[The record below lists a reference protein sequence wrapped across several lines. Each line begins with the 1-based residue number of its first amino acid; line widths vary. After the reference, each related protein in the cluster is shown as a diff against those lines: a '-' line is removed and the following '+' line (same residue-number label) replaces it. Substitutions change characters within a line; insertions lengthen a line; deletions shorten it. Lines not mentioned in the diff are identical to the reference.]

1 MGDAPQPRRS
11 PAGQSTPSGA
21 GTEAVGRVRHPVL
34 DGFTPAAAEW
44 FDTTFPEPTPPQTE
58 GWPRI
63 AAGDHTLILAPTGS
77 GKTLTAFFWGLDR
90 LGSQPRPEEKT
101 HRTRILYISPLRAL
115 AVDVEKNLR
124 APLQGVRLAAE
135 RLGEPFHEPH
145 VALRTGDT
153 PADARRRLA
162 GDPPDLLIT
171 TPESLYLMLTSQVRE
186 TLAGVETVIIDEIHA
201 LAATKRGA
209 HLALTLERLERVCD
223 RSPQRIGLSATQRPL
238 EEIAR
243 FLGGY
248 AEGRPRPV
256 TIVDAGVRKE
266 LEVEVIVPVEDMSR
280 LGETIDEPVSGPA
293 AGGPPRRSIWPSMH
307 PRLLEL
313 VQQNRSTIVFVNA
326 RRLAERLA
334 TRLNELYLEAE
345 AGEDDP
351 DLPRGAE
358 ATGRSVDEG
367 VRELVMAHHGS
378 LSREQRL
385 IIEDQLKRGELK
397 GLVATSSLEL
407 GIDMGAVDLVVQV
420 ESPGA
425 VSRGLQRVGRAGHQ
439 VGAPSRGK
447 FFPKHRADLVEAAVV
462 VDRMQQGL
470 IEETY
475 YPRNPVDVLAQQIVA
490 ACALDD
496 WSVDDLGALVR
507 GAANFAELSD
517 EVYSAILD
525 LLAGRYPS
533 DEFAELRPRII
544 WDRVEGVVRG
554 RPGAQRLAV
563 TSGGTIPDRG
573 LYGVF
578 LPDGTRVGELDEEM
592 VYESRPGETFLLGAS
607 TWRIQDIT
615 HERVVVTPAP
625 GQPGRMP
632 FWHGDGPGRPLELGR
647 AIGAFV
653 REITGTER
661 SDAIARLRERHGLDD
676 LAAHN
681 LLQFLDDQLEA
692 AGRVPDDRTIVV
704 ERFRDEIGDWRICVL
719 SPFGAQVH
727 APWGMAL
734 QHRLTEQWGW
744 EVELMWSDDGI
755 VIRLPEAIDTL
766 PLDELLIDPDELD
779 ELLVTQLP
787 STAMFAARFREC
799 AARALLLPR
808 RRPDR
813 RTPLWQQR
821 QKAADLLSVAA
832 KYPSFPI
839 LLETSRECL
848 NDVFDVPA
856 LRQVLGDLRS
866 RKIRVHPVDT
876 ASASP
881 FAQSLLFG
889 WIAQYMYEGDA
900 PLAERRAAAL
910 SLDRDLLRDL
920 LGAEELR
927 ELLDPE
933 VLAALEAELQR
944 LADDWKA
951 KSVDGVEDLL
961 RWLGP
966 LPVDEIA
973 RRCTESLDAAAAV
986 DQLLDERRIIA
997 VAVAGAQMVAAAEDA
1012 SRLRDA
1018 LGVALPPGLPAAF
1031 TDSVDAPLHD
1041 LVSRFARTNGPFLVG
1056 EVAAALGVDGDRL
1069 EPVLRDLEREGRV
1082 VRGEFRPAGVSREW
1096 CHADVLRVLRRR
1108 SLAALRAE
1116 VEPVE
1121 QDVLARFLPSW
1132 QHVGARHRGVD
1143 GLAEVI
1149 TALQG
1154 AALPASMLESAILPV
1169 RHPDYTAADLDTLLT
1184 AGEVVWVGAGALGA
1198 GDGRIRLVWRDQAPS
1213 LVPEPD
1219 DPPEGALHDAIRAH
1233 LAERGATFWSD
1244 LVAAAQ
1250 AAGCDY
1256 DDPSVLG
1263 ALWDLVWTGE
1273 VTNDSLTPLRALVA
1287 GATPKRPTPR
1297 RSGRT
1302 GGRRPNMRSLSRL
1315 GPPAGTGRWA
1325 PVAPLRRPPVSAT
1338 EAATTRALQLLERYG
1353 VLTREMALA
1362 EGAEGGFAGVYPV
1375 LKEMEE
1381 RGQVRRGYFVA
1392 GLGAAQFA
1400 LPGAVDRL
1408 RDERRAELPAEP
1420 DPWSDHADE
1429 PEPAGPLVLAACDPA
1444 QPYGAALPWPDTEG
1458 RPSRA
1463 TGAYVVLSDGVPLAF
1478 LERGAKSIAVFAGA
1492 EEDPSWVAGLASLVA
1507 DGRVRSIEVQKVNG
1521 MPTAEVPAIADL
1533 LSAGGFRPGYK
1544 GPILRR

>member
-1 MGDAPQPRRS
+1 MAKKNP
-11 PAGQSTPSGA
+11 TT
-21 GTEAVGRVRHPVL
+21 TEATADL
-34 DGFTPAAAEW
+34 FDGFSRPAREW
-44 FDTTFPEPTPPQTE
+44 FQTTFPAPTPPQTQ

-77 GKTLTAFFWGLDR
+77 GKTLTAFFWGLDQLSTAPPPDDKNR
-90 LGSQPRPEEKT
+90 
-101 HRTRILYISPLRAL
+101 RTRILYISPLRAL

-135 RLGEPFHEPH
+135 RLGEPFFEPR

-153 PADARRRLA
+153 SAQERRLLA
-162 GDPPDLLIT
+162 RDPADLLIT
-171 TPESLYLMLTSQVRE
+171 TPESLYLMLTSRVRE

-201 LAATKRGA
+201 LAATKRGSHMA
-209 HLALTLERLERVCD
+209 ISLERLNRITD
-223 RSPQRIGLSATQRPL
+223 KPPQRIGLSATQRPL

-248 AEGRPRPV
+248 ESSPGAPGQGRPRPV
-256 TIVDAGVRKE
+256 TIVDTGISKT
-266 LEVEVIVPVEDMSR
+266 LEVEVIVPVEDMGR
-280 LGETIDEPVSGPA
+280 LGEEITDEPVSGPA
-293 AGGPPRRSIWPSMH
+293 AAGPARRSIWPSMH

-313 VQQNRSTIVFVNA
+313 VQENRSTIVFVNA

-334 TRLNELYLEAE
+334 TRLNELALEGENRSAEAE
-345 AGEDDP
+345 
-351 DLPRGAE
+351 
-358 ATGRSVDEG
+358 GRSPEPG
-367 VRELVMAHHGS
+367 QELVLAHHGS

-385 IIEDQLKRGELK
+385 TIEDQLKQGVLK

-439 VGAPSRGK
+439 VGAPSRAK

-462 VDRMQQGL
+462 VDRMYQGL
-470 IEETY
+470 IEETH
-475 YPRNPVDVLAQQIVA
+475 YPRNPLDVLAQQIVA

-496 WSVDDLGALVR
+496 WQVNDLLALMR
-507 GAANFAELSD
+507 GAANYAELSD
-517 EVYSAILD
+517 EAFGATLD

-533 DEFAELRPRII
+533 DEFAELRPRVI

-625 GQPGRMP
+625 GQPGKMP

-647 AIGAFV
+647 AMGAFV
-653 REITGTER
+653 REIGAMDP
-661 SDAIARLRERHGLDD
+661 SDATDRLKDRHGLDD
-676 LAAHN
+676 LAASN
-681 LLQFLDDQLEA
+681 LLLFLQEQLEA
-692 AGRVPDDRTIVV
+692 TGRIPDDKTIVV

-734 QHRLTEQWGW
+734 QYRLAEQWGW
-744 EVELMWSDDGI
+744 DVELMWSDDGI
-755 VIRLPEAIDTL
+755 VIRLPEAVDHL
-766 PLDELLIDPDELD
+766 PTDELLVDPDELD

-787 STAMFAARFREC
+787 QTAMFAARFREC

-839 LLETSRECL
+839 LLEASRECV

-856 LRQVLGDLRS
+856 LRQVLIELRS
-866 RKIRVHPVDT
+866 RKIKMVPVDT
-876 ASASP
+876 QTASP

-910 SLDRDLLRDL
+910 SLDRELLRDL

-927 ELLDPE
+927 ELLDAD
-933 VLAALEAELQR
+933 VLATLEAELQR
-944 LADDWKA
+944 TAETWRA
-951 KSVDGVEDLL
+951 KNVDQVEDLL

-966 LPVDEIA
+966 LTLADVAERTVEMDSGGID
-973 RRCTESLDAAAAV
+973 SNAAV
-986 DQLLDERRIIA
+986 AQLLDERRIIE
-997 VAVAGAQMVAAAEDA
+997 VANFRAGDNEDGKMVAAAEDA

-1031 TDSVDAPLHD
+1031 TDSVENPLLD
-1041 LVSRFARTNGPFLVG
+1041 LVSRYARTHGPFLTH
-1056 EVAAALGVDGDRL
+1056 ELAANLGL
-1069 EPVLRDLEREGRV
+1069 EPHRAIQGLEDLERQGRV
-1082 VRGEFRPAGVSREW
+1082 VRGEFRPDGIEREW
-1096 CHADVLRVLRRR
+1096 CHNDVLRVLRRR
-1108 SLAALRAE
+1108 SLAALRKE

-1121 QDVLARFLPSW
+1121 QDVLARFVPSW
-1132 QHVGARHRGVD
+1132 QHVGSKLRSVD
-1143 GLAEVI
+1143 GLAEVL
-1149 TALQG
+1149 TTLQG
-1154 AALPASMLESAILPV
+1154 AALPASALESDILPA
-1169 RHPDYTAADLDTLLT
+1169 RLDGYLASDLDTLMT
-1184 AGEVVWVGAGALGA
+1184 AGEVVWVGAGSLGSN
-1198 GDGRIRLVWRDQAPS
+1198 DGRVRLVWRDQ
-1213 LVPEPD
+1213 V
-1219 DPPEGALHDAIRAH
+1219 GALIPNGGAEVGGDEDDGDRPKAPIHDALRAH
-1233 LAERGATFWSD
+1233 LTARGASFWPD
-1244 LVAAAQ
+1244 LVTAAQ
-1250 AAGCDY
+1250 VADCDY
-1256 DDPSVLG
+1256 SDQSVLA
-1263 ALWDLVWTGE
+1263 ALWDLVWAGE
-1273 VTNDSLTPLRALVA
+1273 VTNDSLTPLRALVS
-1287 GATPKRPTPR
+1287 GVTPKKPSG
-1297 RSGRT
+1297 RSGGRA
-1302 GGRRPNMRSLSRL
+1302 RRPNMRALSRL
-1315 GPPAGTGRWA
+1315 GPASGTGRWA
-1325 PVAPLRRPPVSAT
+1325 LVSDLRAGAASIVTPT
-1338 EAATTRALQLLERYG
+1338 EAATGRALQLLERYG

-1362 EGAEGGFAGVYPV
+1362 EGAAGGFAGVYPI
-1375 LKEMEE
+1375 LKEMED
-1381 RGQVRRGYFVA
+1381 RGQVRRGYFVT

-1408 RDERRAELPAEP
+1408 RDERQDRLP
-1420 DPWSDHADE
+1420 DE
-1429 PEPAGPLVLAACDPA
+1429 QPPLMTLTAVDPA
-1444 QPYGAALPWPDTEG
+1444 QPYGAAIPWPENTG
-1458 RPSRA
+1458 RPARS
-1463 TGAYVVLSDGVPLAF
+1463 TGAYVVLRNGVPLVFCHRGGRSLTVFEGAAEDRGWVGELIALVTSKRMRS
-1478 LERGAKSIAVFAGA
+1478 LEI
-1492 EEDPSWVAGLASLVA
+1492 
-1507 DGRVRSIEVQKVNG
+1507 QKVNG
-1521 MPTAEVPAIADL
+1521 QPASEHPEIQEALLAE
-1533 LSAGGFRPGYK
+1533 GFKPGYK
-1544 GPILRR
+1544 GPTYRR

>member
-1 MGDAPQPRRS
+1 MAS
-11 PAGQSTPSGA
+11 S
-21 GTEAVGRVRHPVL
+21 VL
-34 DGFTPAAAEW
+34 DGFSRAAAEW
-44 FDTTFPEPTPPQTE
+44 FSTTFPEPTPPQTE

-63 AAGDHTLILAPTGS
+63 ASGEHTLILAPTGS
-77 GKTLTAFFWGLDR
+77 GKTLTAFFWGLDQLTTR
-90 LGSQPRPEEKT
+90 PRPEDKT

-135 RLGEPFHEPH
+135 RLGEPFHEPA

-153 PADARRRLA
+153 PADVRRQLA
-162 GDPPDLLIT
+162 NDPPDLLIT
-171 TPESLYLMLTSQVRE
+171 TPESLYLMLTSRVRE

-209 HLALTLERLERVCD
+209 HLAISMERLERLTD
-223 RSPQRIGLSATQRPL
+223 RPPQRIGLSATQRPL

-248 AEGRPRPV
+248 EQGRPRPV

-266 LEVEVIVPVEDMSR
+266 LDIEVIVPVEDMGR
-280 LGETIDEPVSGPA
+280 LGEVMDDEPVSGPA
-293 AGGPPRRSIWPSMH
+293 AGGPVRRSIWPSIH

-313 VQQNRSTIVFVNA
+313 VEQHRSTIVFVNA

-334 TRLNELYLEAE
+334 TRLNELAIEGENRAAEAE
-345 AGEDDP
+345 
-351 DLPRGAE
+351 
-358 ATGRSVDEG
+358 GRSPEPG
-367 VRELVMAHHGS
+367 QELVMAHHGS

-385 IIEDQLKRGELK
+385 VIEDQLKQGDLK

-439 VGAPSRGK
+439 VGTPSRGK

-462 VDRMQQGL
+462 VDRMRKGL
-470 IEETY
+470 IEETRY
-475 YPRNPVDVLAQQIVA
+475 ARNPLDVLAQQIVA

-496 WSVDDLGALVR
+496 WPVDDLTDLMR

-517 EVYSAILD
+517 EAMAATLD

-544 WDRVEGVVRG
+544 WDRVDGTVRG

-625 GQPGRMP
+625 GQPGKMP

-647 AIGAFV
+647 AMGAFV
-653 REITGTER
+653 REISSVGR
-661 SDAIARLRERHGLDD
+661 DDALARLRDEHRLDA
-676 LAAHN
+676 LAADN
-681 LLQFLDDQLEA
+681 LLSFIEEQIEV

-704 ERFRDEIGDWRICVL
+704 ERFRDEIGDWRICIL

-744 EVELMWSDDGI
+744 DVELMWSDDGI
-755 VIRLPEAIDTL
+755 VIRLPEAVDRL
-766 PLDELLIDPDELD
+766 PVDELAIDPDELD

-787 STAMFAARFREC
+787 SSALFAARFREC

-821 QKAADLLSVAA
+821 QKAADLLAVAA

-856 LRQVLGDLRS
+856 LRQVLTEVRS
-866 RKIRVHPVDT
+866 RKIRVIPVDT
-876 ASASP
+876 DTASP

-910 SLDRDLLRDL
+910 SLDRELLRDL

-927 ELLDPE
+927 ELLDSE
-933 VLAALEAELQR
+933 VLASLEAELQR
-944 LADDWKA
+944 TAEGWRA
-951 KSVDGVEDLL
+951 KTVDGVEDLL

-966 LPVDEIA
+966 LTVDAVAA
-973 RRCTESLDAAAAV
+973 RVDGLDAASAV
-986 DQLLDERRIIA
+986 ESLLAERRIIP
-997 VAVAGAQMVAAAEDA
+997 VAVAGQQMVAAADDA

-1031 TDSVDAPLHD
+1031 TDPVAEPLGD
-1041 LVSRFARTNGPFLVG
+1041 LVSRFARTNGPFLVDHLSTALG
-1056 EVAAALGVDGDRL
+1056 LDPARTRAAL
-1069 EPVLRDLEREGRV
+1069 EELERQGRV
-1082 VRGEFRPAGVSREW
+1082 VRGEFRPDGIEREW
-1096 CHADVLRVLRRR
+1096 CHNDVLRVLRRR
-1108 SLAALRAE
+1108 SLAALRSE

-1121 QDVLARFLPSW
+1121 QDVLARFVPAW
-1132 QHVGARHRGVD
+1132 QHVGSRHHGVD
-1143 GLAEVI
+1143 GLAEVL
-1149 TALQG
+1149 TTLQG
-1154 AALPASMLESAILPV
+1154 AAIPASVLESSILPARVGGYQP
-1169 RHPDYTAADLDTLLT
+1169 ADLDTLLT
-1184 AGEVVWVGAGALGA
+1184 AGEIVWVGAEPLGS
-1198 GDGRIRLVWRDQAPS
+1198 GDGRVRLVWRDQAPA
-1213 LVPEPD
+1213 LIPEPA
-1219 DPPEGALHDAIRAH
+1219 DPPGGGLHEALRAH
-1233 LAERGATFWSD
+1233 LLDRGASFWPD
-1244 LVAAAQ
+1244 LVVAAQ

-1256 DDPSVLG
+1256 ADEAVLA
-1263 ALWDLVWTGE
+1263 ALWDLVWSGE
-1273 VTNDSLTPLRALVA
+1273 VTNDSLTPLRALVS
-1287 GATPKRPTPR
+1287 GATPKKPVGR
-1297 RSGRT
+1297 RT
-1302 GGRRPNMRSLSRL
+1302 GRAGRRPQIRALSRL
-1315 GPPAGTGRWA
+1315 GPPSGTGRWA
-1325 PVAPLRRPPVSAT
+1325 PVEPLRRPEVSST

-1375 LKEMEE
+1375 LKEMED
-1381 RGQVRRGYFVA
+1381 RGQIRRGYFVA

-1408 RDERRAELPAEP
+1408 RDERRTGVDGPGG
-1420 DPWSDHADE
+1420 DDE
-1429 PEPAGPLVLAACDPA
+1429 PEPIVLAACDPA
-1444 QPYGAALPWPDTEG
+1444 QPYGAALAWPDSDG
-1458 RPSRA
+1458 RPNRA
-1463 TGAYVVLSDGVPLAF
+1463 TGAFVVLRAGRPLVH
-1478 LERGAKSIAVFAGA
+1478 LERGGRTMNLFDGAVDDDG
-1492 EEDPSWVAGLASLVA
+1492 WVAALAELVRNDTLRTIEIRKV
-1507 DGRVRSIEVQKVNG
+1507 DGQPIAERPEV
-1521 MPTAEVPAIADL
+1521 AEL
-1533 LSAGGFRPGYK
+1533 LVAGGFKPGYR
-1544 GPILRR
+1544 GPILRGGV